1 MLNVKSNSRVQA
13 SSLPP
18 PRKYYFHTASE
29 LAVHTDDSGVVLSDL
44 AAAHRY
50 AVSAIW
56 NYLRCNTEEQ
66 DWRGWHVKIADDTGR
81 TLVIVLFPAV
91 QRMAFDPHGA
101 SE

>member
-1 MLNVKSNSRVQA
+1 MLSVKGDSYAQ
-13 SSLPP
+13 SLLLPQ
-18 PRKYYFHTASE
+18 RKYYFHVATE
-29 LAVHTDDSGVVLSDL
+29 FTVHTDDSGVMLNDL

-81 TLVIVLFPAV
+81 TLVIVLFPTAWS
-91 QRMAFDPHGA
+91 RTFDPHGA
-101 SE
+101 SG